1 MGLKR
6 HFCGLGRRTIS
17 LGLLLLLPSLASAE
31 QPLVDRVDMV
41 SMTVGDIDRAVD
53 FYSKVLT
60 FEKVSDTEVAG
71 ETYKHLKGVFGLG
84 MRVARMGLGDE
95 YIELVGNFPPKG
107 RPIPG
112 GELNSNDGSFHT
124 KRISATSWI
133 RQ

>member
-60 FEKVSDTEVAG
+60 FEKVSDTEVAFTN
-71 ETYKHLKGVFGLG
+71 TYRESSACGCASSACAWGTNTLSWLSILRPRAGPSQ
-84 MRVARMGLGDE
+84 RRML
-95 YIELVGNFPPKG
+95 
-107 RPIPG
+107 
-112 GELNSNDGSFHT
+112 T
-124 KRISATSWI
+124 ATIVPSST
-133 RQ
+133 